1 MIRTLIVDDM
11 LLGRK
16 RLRRHLEEFRDIEIV
31 GEASNGRE
39 AIDAIERLNPQLV
52 FLDVQMP
59 EVDGFEVLRAVG
71 ADAIPAVVFVT
82 AHEEFAL
89 RAFEMHAIDYL
100 LKPFDS
106 ARLHKAVERARRQ
119 IVSATDDSAVRLDAL
134 LRQIAAGARQARR
147 IAIKADGRTVFLPT
161 DDIDYIEAAGNY
173 LRIVTSGAGGNAYMV
188 RDRISEMQRRLDP
201 AVFARVH
208 RSTIVNISRIKE
220 MHPLFNGDQLLILMS
235 GTRLTLSRT
244 YREQLLNRLEQQ

>member
-16 RLRRHLEEFRDIEIV
+16 RLRRHLEELRDIEIV
-31 GEASNGRE
+31 GEASDGRA
-39 AIDAIERLNPQLV
+39 AIDAIATLNPQLV

-59 EVDGFEVLRAVG
+59 EVDGFDVLSAVG
-71 ADAIPAVVFVT
+71 AEAIPAVVFVT

-100 LKPFDS
+100 LKPFDT

-119 IVSATDDSAVRLDAL
+119 IASATDDSAARLNAL
-134 LRQIAAGARQARR
+134 LRQIASGARQPRR

-188 RDRISEMQRRLDP
+188 RDRISEMERRLDP
-201 AVFARVH
+201 SVFARVH

-220 MHPLFNGDQLLILMS
+220 MHPLFNGDQLLILTN
-235 GTRLTLSRT
+235 GAQLTLSRT
-244 YREQLLNRLEQQ
+244 YREQVLKQLEQQ

>member
-1 MIRTLIVDDM
+1 MIRTLLVDDM

-16 RLRRHLEEFRDIEIV
+16 RLRRHLEELPDIEIA
-31 GEASNGRE
+31 GEASGGRE
-39 AIDAIERLNPQLV
+39 AIDAIRTLKPQLV

-59 EVDGFEVLRAVG
+59 EVDGFDVLSAIG
-71 ADAIPAVVFVT
+71 ADAIPAVIFVT

-100 LKPFDS
+100 LKPFDP

-119 IVSATDDSAVRLDAL
+119 IASATDDTAVRLNAL
-134 LRQIAAGARQARR
+134 LRQIASGARQTRR
-147 IAIKADGRTVFLPT
+147 IAIKADGRTVFLST

-173 LRIVTSGAGGNAYMV
+173 LRIVTSGVGTNAYLV
-188 RDRISEMQRRLDP
+188 RERISEIERRLDP
-201 AVFARVH
+201 AAFARVH

-220 MHPLFNGDQLLILMS
+220 MHPLFNGDQALILTN
-235 GTRLTLSRT
+235 GKRLTLSRT
-244 YREQLLNRLEQQ
+244 YREQLLRRLDQQ

>member
-16 RLRRHLEEFRDIEIV
+16 RLRRHLEALPDIEIA
-31 GEASNGRE
+31 GEASGGRE
-39 AIDAIERLNPQLV
+39 AIDAIRTLKPQLV

-59 EVDGFEVLRAVG
+59 EVDGFDVLSAVG
-71 ADAIPAVVFVT
+71 ADAIPAVIFVT

-100 LKPFDS
+100 LKPFDT

-119 IVSATDDSAVRLDAL
+119 IASDTDDTAVKLNRL
-134 LRQIAAGARQARR
+134 LRKIATGARQTSR
-147 IAIKADGRTVFLPT
+147 IAIKADGRTVFLPA

-173 LRIVTSGAGGNAYMV
+173 LRIVTSGAGANAYLV
-188 RDRISEMQRRLDP
+188 RERISEIERRLDP
-201 AVFARVH
+201 AAFARVH
-208 RSTIVNISRIKE
+208 RSTIVNVSRIKE
-220 MHPLFNGDQLLILMS
+220 MHPLFNGDQALVLTN
-235 GTRLTLSRT
+235 GKRLTLSRT
-244 YREQLLNRLEQQ
+244 YREQVLKQLDQQ

>member
-16 RLRRHLEEFRDIEIV
+16 RLRRHLEELRDIEIV
-31 GEASNGRE
+31 GEASDGRE
-39 AIDAIERLNPQLV
+39 AIDAIGTLNPHLV

-59 EVDGFEVLRAVG
+59 EVDGFDVLRAVG
-71 ADAIPAVVFVT
+71 VDTIPAVVLVT

-89 RAFEMHAIDYL
+89 KAFEMHAIDYL

-119 IVSATDDSAVRLDAL
+119 ITSATDDSTVRLNAL
-134 LRQIAAGARQARR
+134 LRQIASGARQARR

-173 LRIVTSGAGGNAYMV
+173 LRIVTSGGGTNAYMI
-188 RDRISEMQRRLDP
+188 RDRISEMERRLDP
-201 AVFARVH
+201 VAFARVH

-220 MHPLFNGDQLLILMS
+220 MHPLFNGDQSLILTD

-244 YREQLLNRLEQQ
+244 YREQLLKQLDQQ

>member
-1 MIRTLIVDDM
+1 MM
-11 LLGRK
+11 LGRK
-16 RLRRHLEEFRDIEIV
+16 RLRRHLEELRDIEIV
-31 GEASNGRE
+31 GEASDGRE
-39 AIDAIERLNPQLV
+39 AIDAIGSLNPQLV

-59 EVDGFEVLRAVG
+59 EVDGFDVLSAVG
-71 ADAIPAVVFVT
+71 VDAIPAVVFVT

-100 LKPFDS
+100 LKPFDT

-119 IVSATDDSAVRLDAL
+119 IASATDDSSVRLNAL
-134 LRQIAAGARQARR
+134 LRQIASGARQARR

-173 LRIVTSGAGGNAYMV
+173 LRIVTSGGGSNAYMV
-188 RDRISEMQRRLDP
+188 RDKISEMERRLDP
-201 AVFARVH
+201 VAFARVH

-220 MHPLFNGDQLLILMS
+220 MHPLFNGDQSLVLTD

-244 YREQLLNRLEQQ
+244 YREQLLKQLDQQ

>member
-1 MIRTLIVDDM
+1 M

-16 RLRRHLEEFRDIEIV
+16 RLRRHLEELRHIEIV
-31 GEASNGRE
+31 GEASGGRE
-39 AIDAIERLNPQLV
+39 AIDAIRTLNPQLV

-59 EVDGFEVLRAVG
+59 EVDGFDVLRAVG

-100 LKPFDS
+100 LKPFDT

-119 IVSATDDSAVRLDAL
+119 IASATDDSAVRLDAL
-134 LRQIAAGARQARR
+134 LRQIASGARQARR
-147 IAIKADGRTVFLPT
+147 IAIKADGRTVFLSS

-173 LRIVTSGAGGNAYMV
+173 LRIVTSGAGTNAYMV
-188 RDRISEMQRRLDP
+188 RDRISEMERRLDP
-201 AVFARVH
+201 AAFARVH

-220 MHPLFNGDQLLILMS
+220 MHPLFNGDQLLILTN
-235 GTRLTLSRT
+235 GTQLTLSRT
-244 YREQLLNRLEQQ
+244 YREHLLEQLGQ

>member
-16 RLRRHLEEFRDIEIV
+16 RLRRHLEELRDIEIV
-31 GEASNGRE
+31 GEASDGRE
-39 AIDAIERLNPQLV
+39 AIDAIGSLNPHLV

-59 EVDGFEVLRAVG
+59 EVDGFDVLRAVG
-71 ADAIPAVVFVT
+71 VDTIPAVVLVT

-100 LKPFDS
+100 LKPFDT

-119 IVSATDDSAVRLDAL
+119 ITSATDDSTVRLNAL
-134 LRQIAAGARQARR
+134 LRQIASGARQARR

-173 LRIVTSGAGGNAYMV
+173 LRIVTSVRGTNAYMV
-188 RDRISEMQRRLDP
+188 RDRISEMERRLDP
-201 AVFARVH
+201 VAFARVH

-220 MHPLFNGDQLLILMS
+220 MHPLFNGDQSLILTD

-244 YREQLLNRLEQQ
+244 YREQLLKQLDQQ

>member
-1 MIRTLIVDDM
+1 M

-16 RLRRHLEEFRDIEIV
+16 RLRRHLEELRDIEIV
-31 GEASNGRE
+31 GEASDGRE
-39 AIDAIERLNPQLV
+39 AIDALGSLNPQLV

-59 EVDGFEVLRAVG
+59 EVDGFDVLSAVG
-71 ADAIPAVVFVT
+71 VEAIPAVVFVT

-100 LKPFDS
+100 LKPFDT

-119 IVSATDDSAVRLDAL
+119 IASATDDSSVRLNAL
-134 LRQIAAGARQARR
+134 LRQIASGARQSRR
-147 IAIKADGRTVFLPT
+147 IAIKVDGRTVFLPT

-173 LRIVTSGAGGNAYMV
+173 LRIVTSGGGTNAYMV
-188 RDRISEMQRRLDP
+188 RDRISEMERRLDP
-201 AVFARVH
+201 AAFARVH

-220 MHPLFNGDQLLILMS
+220 MHPLFNGDQSLILTD

-244 YREQLLNRLEQQ
+244 YREQLLKQLDQQ

>member
-31 GEASNGRE
+31 GEASDGRE
-39 AIDAIERLNPQLV
+39 AIDAIGRLNPQLV

-59 EVDGFEVLRAVG
+59 EVDGFDVLSAVG

-89 RAFEMHAIDYL
+89 KAFEMHAIDYL
-100 LKPFDS
+100 LKPFDT

-134 LRQIAAGARQARR
+134 LRRIATGARQARR

-173 LRIVTSGAGGNAYMV
+173 LRIVTSGAGGTAYMV
-188 RDRISEMQRRLDP
+188 RDRISEMERRLDP
-201 AVFARVH
+201 AIFARVH
-208 RSTIVNISRIKE
+208 RSTIVNLSRIKE
-220 MHPLFNGDQLLILMS
+220 MHPLFNGDQTLILTN
-235 GTRLTLSRT
+235 GTRVTLSRT
-244 YREQLLNRLEQQ
+244 YREQVLKLLEQQ

>member
-16 RLRRHLEEFRDIEIV
+16 RLRRHLEELRDIEIV
-31 GEASNGRE
+31 GEASDGRE
-39 AIDAIERLNPQLV
+39 AIDAIGSLNPHLV

-59 EVDGFEVLRAVG
+59 EVDGFDVLRAVG
-71 ADAIPAVVFVT
+71 VDAIPAVVLVT

-100 LKPFDS
+100 LKPFDP

-119 IVSATDDSAVRLDAL
+119 ITSATDDSTVRLNAL
-134 LRQIAAGARQARR
+134 LRQIASGARQARR

-173 LRIVTSGAGGNAYMV
+173 LRIVTSGGGTNAYMI
-188 RDRISEMQRRLDP
+188 RDRISEMERRLDP
-201 AVFARVH
+201 VAFARVH

-220 MHPLFNGDQLLILMS
+220 MHPLFNGDQSLILTD

-244 YREQLLNRLEQQ
+244 YREQLLKQLDQQ

>member
-16 RLRRHLEEFRDIEIV
+16 RLRRHLEELRDIDIV
-31 GEASNGRE
+31 AEASGGRE
-39 AIDAIERLNPQLV
+39 AIEAIRSLNPQLV

-59 EVDGFEVLRAVG
+59 EVDGFDVLTAVG

-100 LKPFDS
+100 LKPFDTV
-106 ARLHKAVERARRQ
+106 RLHKAVDRARRQ
-119 IVSATDDSAVRLDAL
+119 IASGTDGTVRLNAL
-134 LRQIAAGARQARR
+134 LRQIASGARQARR
-147 IAIKADGRTVFLPT
+147 IAIKADGRTVFLPI

-173 LRIVTSGAGGNAYMV
+173 LRIVTSGGGTNTYMV
-188 RDRISEMQRRLDP
+188 RDKIGEMERRLDP
-201 AVFARVH
+201 GTFARVH

-220 MHPLFNGDQLLILMS
+220 MHPLFNGDQSLTLTNGM
-235 GTRLTLSRT
+235 RVTLSRT
-244 YREQLLNRLEQQ
+244 YREQVLKLLDQQY

>member
-16 RLRRHLEEFRDIEIV
+16 RLRRHLEELRDIAVV
-31 GEASNGRE
+31 GEASDGRE
-39 AIDAIERLNPQLV
+39 AIEAIETLSPQLV

-59 EVDGFEVLRAVG
+59 EVDGFDVLSAVG
-71 ADAIPAVVFVT
+71 VDAIPAVVFVT

-100 LKPFDS
+100 LKPFDT

-119 IVSATDDSAVRLDAL
+119 IASATDDSAARLNAL
-134 LRQIAAGARQARR
+134 LRQIASGARQPRR

-173 LRIVTSGAGGNAYMV
+173 LRIVTAGGGNTYMV
-188 RDRISEMQRRLDP
+188 RDRISEMERRLDP
-201 AVFARVH
+201 AAFARVH

-220 MHPLFNGDQLLILMS
+220 MHPLFNGDQSLVLTN

-244 YREQLLNRLEQQ
+244 YREQLLKQLEQQ

>member
-16 RLRRHLEEFRDIEIV
+16 RLRRHLEKLRDIEIV
-31 GEASNGRE
+31 GEASDGRE
-39 AIDAIERLNPQLV
+39 AIEAIGTLHPQLV

-59 EVDGFEVLRAVG
+59 EVDGFDVLSAVG
-71 ADAIPAVVFVT
+71 VDAIPAVVFVT

-100 LKPFDS
+100 LKPFDT

-119 IVSATDDSAVRLDAL
+119 IASATDDSAVRLNAL
-134 LRQIAAGARQARR
+134 LRQIASGTRQTRR

-161 DDIDYIEAAGNY
+161 EDIDYIEAAGNY
-173 LRIVTSGAGGNAYMV
+173 LRIVTSGGGNAYMA
-188 RDRISEMQRRLDP
+188 RDRISEMERRLDP

-220 MHPLFNGDQLLILMS
+220 MHPLFNGDQSLILTN

-244 YREQLLNRLEQQ
+244 YREQLLKRLEQQ